1 MELPVGMDVTK
12 LAGALVAAG
21 TAAGVSAAPV
31 TVSQTLNLGQLLSG
45 GGTTLHFDLGST
57 LSSQNLESQQVISGS
72 LLVYGVSDASYGT
85 GATQYGSYMLES
97 QTNFT
102 AFYQYGGGGYF
113 VCTSYSWW
121 SGNCTGGYYVPAQY
135 YPVQGTNRT
144 FLRSNDVVYSDNT
157 VDTMSV
163 QAGGTTQTG
172 SDSTVSDSATAYG
185 PQVFAGQYANGQY
198 GTDTYYDQSRNVY
211 HAISGAL
218 SVDLALDNLA
228 LSSFATS
235 GVLDASVFAQ
245 AGQFRL
251 DQAVLTL
258 QVDDTPSGRL
268 PEPATLALTAT
279 AALGLAAAR
288 RRRKPE

>member
-1 MELPVGMDVTK
+1 MDITK

-21 TAAGVSAAPV
+21 AAAGVSAAPV
-31 TVSQTLNLGQLLSG
+31 TVSQTLNLGQLLNG
-45 GGTTLHFDLGST
+45 GGTGLHFDLGST
-57 LSSQNLESQQVISGS
+57 LSGQNLESQQVLSGS
-72 LLVYGVSDASYGT
+72 LQVYGVSDASYGS
-85 GATQYGSYMLES
+85 GVTQYGSYMLES

-121 SGNCTGGYYVPAQY
+121 SGGCSGGYYVPAYY

-144 FLRSNDVVYSDNT
+144 FLRSDNVLYSDNT

-163 QAGGTTQTG
+163 HAGNTTQTG
-172 SDSTVSDSATAYG
+172 SDSSVSNSATAYG
-185 PQVFAGQYANGQY
+185 PQVFAGQSGNGMY

-211 HAISGAL
+211 HSVSGAL
-218 SVDLALDNLA
+218 SVDMTLDSLALA
-228 LSSFATS
+228 SFATA
-235 GVLDASVFAQ
+235 GTLDASVFAQ
-245 AGQFRL
+245 TGQFRL

-288 RRRKPE
+288 RRRRQE

>member
-1 MELPVGMDVTK
+1 VGMDVTK

-45 GGTTLHFDLGST
+45 GSTALHFDLGST
-57 LSSQNLESQQVISGS
+57 LSSQNLESQQVLSGS
-72 LLVYGVSDASYGT
+72 LMVYGVSDASYG
-85 GATQYGSYMLES
+85 GGVTQYGGYMLES
-97 QTNFT
+97 QTSFT
-102 AFYQYGGGGYF
+102 AFYQYGGGGYY

-121 SGNCTGGYYVPAQY
+121 SGGCNGGYYVPAYY
-135 YPVQGTNRT
+135 YPVQGVNHT
-144 FLRSNDVVYSDNT
+144 FLRSDDVVYTDNT

-163 QAGGTTQTG
+163 HAGNTTQTG
-172 SDSTVSDSATAYG
+172 SDSTVTDSATAYG
-185 PQVFAGQYANGQY
+185 PWSLTGQFNNGQY

-218 SVDLALDNLA
+218 SVDMSLDSLA

-235 GVLDASVFAQ
+235 GILDASVSAPS
-245 AGQFRL
+245 GQFRL

-258 QVDDTPSGRL
+258 QVDNTPPGSL

-279 AALGLAAAR
+279 AALGLVAAR